1 MSLGS
6 RISSILSR
14 FEGYRD
20 FVIAMLPG
28 LDHLD
33 GSDVEHGERIRA
45 VQRLE
50 ELRPLIAAQEEEHR
64 SRRRPKAVCISSLN
78 SAEISI

>member
-1 MSLGS
+1 MF
-6 RISSILSR
+6 SR
-14 FEGYRD
+14 FDGYRD

-50 ELRPLIAAQEEEHR
+50 ELRPLIAAQEEEYR
-64 SRRRPKAVCISSLN
+64 SSTKPNAV
-78 SAEISI
+78 